1 MAWIDKQKNI
11 LDFTLSSLLKRKGKN
26 AALVCVY
33 TVVVFVL
40 ASIMF
45 FTHAIKK
52 EAMLILKDAPEI
64 IVQRMVAG
72 RHDLMDLKYADE
84 IKKITG
90 VSSAGGRLWG
100 YYYDPLFKANY
111 TLMVPPEFKYQQGE
125 IAVGQG
131 VSRSAV
137 TEEGNIMPFFG
148 IDGKL
153 MSFRIR
159 ELLSSESELVTSDLV
174 LMSEPDFRTL
184 FGIPKSMA
192 TDLAVTVGNPQE
204 VVTIANKIKKQL
216 PDTRPIIRE
225 EIIRTYDTIFDWR
238 SGIMLVIFSG
248 ALLAFIIF
256 AWDKASGLSAEER
269 KEIGILKATG
279 WETAD
284 VILMK
289 YWEGTVISLTSF
301 LTGMILAY
309 VHVFFS
315 SAALFEP
322 VLKGWVVLY
331 PQFRLVPYIN
341 AYHVATL
348 FFLTVVPYT
357 TATIIPTWRAAIVD
371 PDSVMRT

>member
-1 MAWIDKQKNI
+1 MWIDKQKNI
-11 LDFTLSSLLKRKGKN
+11 LDFTLSSLLRRKGKN

-40 ASIMF
+40 SSIMF

-52 EAMLILKDAPEI
+52 EAKIILKDAPEI

-72 RHDLMDLKYADE
+72 RHDLMDLNYADA
-84 IKKITG
+84 IRKITG
-90 VSSAGGRLWG
+90 VSSAVGRLWG

-111 TLMVPPEFKYQQGE
+111 TLMVPPEFNYQQGE
-125 IAVGQG
+125 LVVGQG

-148 IDGKL
+148 INGKL
-153 MSFRIR
+153 TSFRIR
-159 ELLSSESELVTSDLV
+159 ELLSSESELITSDLV
-174 LMSEPDFRTL
+174 LMSEQDFRVL
-184 FGIPKSMA
+184 FGIPKNMV
-192 TDLAVTVGNPQE
+192 TDFAVTVGNPQE
-204 VVTIANKIKKQL
+204 VVTIANKIKKQF
-216 PDTRPIIRE
+216 PDTRPILRE
-225 EIIRTYDTIFDWR
+225 EIIRTYDSIFDWR

-269 KEIGILKATG
+269 REIGILKATG
-279 WETAD
+279 WETSD

-289 YWEGTVISLTSF
+289 FWEGTVISLTSF
-301 LTGMILAY
+301 LTGIIFAY

-322 VLKGWVVLY
+322 VLKGWAVLY

-341 AYHVATL
+341 AYQVATL

-357 TATIIPTWRAAIVD
+357 TATIVPAWKAAIVD

>member
-1 MAWIDKQKNI
+1 MWIDKQKNI
-11 LDFTLSSLLKRKGKN
+11 LDFTLSSLLRRKGKN

-33 TVVVFVL
+33 TVVVFAL

-45 FTHAIKK
+45 LTHAIKK
-52 EAMLILKDAPEI
+52 EAMIILKGAPEI

-72 RHDLMDLKYADE
+72 RHDLMDLSYADE

-90 VSSAGGRLWG
+90 VRSAEGRLWG

-111 TLMVPPEFKYQQGE
+111 TLMVPPEFNYQPGE
-125 IAVGQG
+125 IAIGQG

-137 TEEGNIMPFFG
+137 TEQGNIMPFFD
-148 IDGKL
+148 INGKL
-153 MSFRIR
+153 KSFRIR
-159 ELLSSESELVTSDLV
+159 ELLSAESELVTSDLV
-174 LMSEPDFRTL
+174 IMSEQDFREL
-184 FGIPKSMA
+184 FGIPKNRG
-192 TDLAVTVGNPQE
+192 TDLVVSVGNPQE
-204 VVTIANKIKKQL
+204 VVTVANKIKKQF
-216 PDTRPIIRE
+216 PDARPILRE

-248 ALLAFIIF
+248 ALLSFIIF

-289 YWEGTVISLTSF
+289 FWEGAVISLTSF
-301 LTGMILAY
+301 LGGMIFAY

-322 VLKGWVVLY
+322 VLKGWSVLY
-331 PQFRLVPYIN
+331 PQFRLVPFIN
-341 AYHVATL
+341 VYQVATL

-357 TATIIPTWRAAIVD
+357 TATIIPAWRASIVD

>member
-1 MAWIDKQKNI
+1 MWIDKQKNI
-11 LDFTLSSLLKRKGKN
+11 LDFTLSSLLRRKGKN

-72 RHDLMDLKYADE
+72 RHDLMDLNYKDE

-90 VSSAGGRLWG
+90 VRSAEGRLWG

-111 TLMVPPEFKYQQGE
+111 TLMVPPEFNYQQGE
-125 IAVGQG
+125 IGIGQG

-137 TEEGNIMPFFG
+137 TEEGNVMPFFG

-153 MSFRIR
+153 TSFRIR
-159 ELLSSESELVTSDLV
+159 ELLSSESELITSDLV
-174 LMSEPDFRTL
+174 LMSEQDFRAL
-184 FGIPKSMA
+184 FGIPA
-192 TDLAVTVGNPQE
+192 GRVTDLAVTVGNPQE

-216 PDTRPIIRE
+216 PDTRPIVRE
-225 EIIRTYDTIFDWR
+225 EILRTYDSIFDWR
-238 SGIMLVIFSG
+238 GGIMFVIFSG

-279 WETAD
+279 WETSD

-289 YWEGTVISLTSF
+289 FWEGTVISLTSF

-322 VLKGWVVLY
+322 VLKGWAVLY

-341 AYHVATL
+341 AYQVATL

-357 TATIIPTWRAAIVD
+357 TATIVPTWRAAIVD

>member
-11 LDFTLSSLLKRKGKN
+11 LDFTLSSLLRRKGKN

-52 EAMLILKDAPEI
+52 EAMIILKDAPEV

-72 RHDLMDLKYADE
+72 RHDLMDLKYLDE
-84 IKKITG
+84 IRKIAG
-90 VSSAGGRLWG
+90 VSSAEGRLWG
-100 YYYDPLFKANY
+100 YYYDPLFRANY

-137 TEEGNIMPFFG
+137 TEEGNIMPFFST
-148 IDGKL
+148 DGKL
-153 MSFRIR
+153 TSFRIR

-174 LMSEPDFRTL
+174 IMSEQDFRAL
-184 FGIPKSMA
+184 FGIPKNRV

-204 VVTIANKIKKQL
+204 VVTIANKIKKQF

-225 EIIRTYDTIFDWR
+225 EIIRTYDTLFDWR

-256 AWDKASGLSAEER
+256 SWDKASGLSAEER

-289 YWEGTVISLTSF
+289 FWEGTVISFTSF
-301 LTGMILAY
+301 LTGMIFAY
-309 VHVFFS
+309 LHVFFS

-322 VLKGWVVLY
+322 VLKGWAVLY
-331 PQFRLVPYIN
+331 PQFRLVPYIS
-341 AYHVATL
+341 AYQVATL

>member
-1 MAWIDKQKNI
+1 VSRGEESFADMWIDKQKNI
-11 LDFTLSSLLKRKGKN
+11 LDFTLSSLLRRKGKN

-52 EAMLILKDAPEI
+52 EAMIILKDAPEI

-72 RHDLMDLKYADE
+72 RHDLMDLRYLNE

-90 VSSAGGRLWG
+90 VSSAEGRLWG

-153 MSFRIR
+153 TSFRIM

-174 LMSEPDFRTL
+174 LISGRSL
-184 FGIPKSMA
+184 VYRRIW
-192 TDLAVTVGNPQE
+192 
-204 VVTIANKIKKQL
+204 
-216 PDTRPIIRE
+216 RPI
-225 EIIRTYDTIFDWR
+225 
-238 SGIMLVIFSG
+238 L
-248 ALLAFIIF
+248 
-256 AWDKASGLSAEER
+256 
-269 KEIGILKATG
+269 
-279 WETAD
+279 
-284 VILMK
+284 
-289 YWEGTVISLTSF
+289 
-301 LTGMILAY
+301 
-309 VHVFFS
+309 
-315 SAALFEP
+315 P
-322 VLKGWVVLY
+322 
-331 PQFRLVPYIN
+331 
-341 AYHVATL
+341 
-348 FFLTVVPYT
+348 
-357 TATIIPTWRAAIVD
+357 
-371 PDSVMRT
+371 